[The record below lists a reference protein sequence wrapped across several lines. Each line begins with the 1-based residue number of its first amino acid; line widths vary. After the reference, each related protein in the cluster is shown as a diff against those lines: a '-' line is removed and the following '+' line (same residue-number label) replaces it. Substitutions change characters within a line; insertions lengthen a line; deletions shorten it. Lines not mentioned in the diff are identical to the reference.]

1 MLKRRLIR
9 SAEKLEALK
18 VAYRKNARPLDIPNT
33 PCIPAWNLK
42 DDPSVSA
49 AGVSGQACVHPWRQ
63 IPIRVY
69 EEDHQ
74 KFLQRNPVYALRLQ
88 WEADDAGEL

>member
-9 SAEKLEALK
+9 SVEKLEAMK

-33 PCIPAWNLK
+33 PCIP
-42 DDPSVSA
+42 PSVSA
-49 AGVSGQACVHPWRQ
+49 AGVSGQVCGHPWRQ

-69 EEDHQ
+69 EEERQ
-74 KFLQRNPVYALRLQ
+74 ELLQRNPVYALRVQ
-88 WEADDAGEL
+88 WEIDDAGEL

>member
-9 SAEKLEALK
+9 SVEKLEAMK
-18 VAYRKNARPLDIPNT
+18 MGYRKNARPLDIPNT
-33 PCIPAWNLK
+33 PCIP
-42 DDPSVSA
+42 PSVSA

-69 EEDHQ
+69 EEEHQ
-74 KFLQRNPVYALRLQ
+74 KFLQLNPVYALRVQ
-88 WEADDAGEL
+88 WEADHVGEI

>member
-33 PCIPAWNLK
+33 PCIP
-42 DDPSVSA
+42 PSVSA

>member
-9 SAEKLEALK
+9 SVEKLEAMK
-18 VAYRKNARPLDIPNT
+18 MGYRKNARPLDIPNT
-33 PCIPAWNLK
+33 PCIP
-42 DDPSVSA
+42 PSVSA

-69 EEDHQ
+69 EEERQ
-74 KFLQRNPVYALRLQ
+74 ELLQRNPVYALRVQ
-88 WEADDAGEL
+88 WEIDDAGEL

>member
-1 MLKRRLIR
+1 MIKRRLIR
-9 SAEKLEALK
+9 SVEKLEALK

-33 PCIPAWNLK
+33 PCIP
-42 DDPSVSA
+42 PSVSA

>member
-33 PCIPAWNLK
+33 PCIP
-42 DDPSVSA
+42 PSVSA
-49 AGVSGQACVHPWRQ
+49 AGVSGQVCGHPWRQ

-69 EEDHQ
+69 EEERQ
-74 KFLQRNPVYALRLQ
+74 ELLQRNPVYALRVQ
-88 WEADDAGEL
+88 WEIDDAGEL

>member
-1 MLKRRLIR
+1 MMKRKLIR
-9 SAEKLEALK
+9 SVEKLEALK

-33 PCIPAWNLK
+33 PCIP
-42 DDPSVSA
+42 PSVSA

>member
-33 PCIPAWNLK
+33 PCIP
-42 DDPSVSA
+42 PSVSA
-49 AGVSGQACVHPWRQ
+49 AGVSGQGCGHPWRQ

-69 EEDHQ
+69 EEERQ
-74 KFLQRNPVYALRLQ
+74 ELLQRNPVYALRVQ
-88 WEADDAGEL
+88 WEIDDAGEL

>member
-9 SAEKLEALK
+9 SVEKLEAMK
-18 VAYRKNARPLDIPNT
+18 MGYRKNARPLDIPNT
-33 PCIPAWNLK
+33 PCIP
-42 DDPSVSA
+42 PSVSA
-49 AGVSGQACVHPWRQ
+49 AGVSGQVCGHPWRQ

-69 EEDHQ
+69 EEEHQ
-74 KFLQRNPVYALRLQ
+74 KILQLNPVYALRLQ

>member
-9 SAEKLEALK
+9 SVEKLESSK

-33 PCIPAWNLK
+33 PCIPPN
-42 DDPSVSA
+42 VSA
-49 AGVSGQACVHPWRQ
+49 SGVSGSACTHPWRQ

-69 EEDHQ
+69 EEEHQ
-74 KFLQRNPVYALRLQ
+74 KILQLNPVYALRLQ
-88 WEADDAGEL
+88 WETDHAGEL

>member
-9 SAEKLEALK
+9 SVEKLEAMK

-33 PCIPAWNLK
+33 PCIP
-42 DDPSVSA
+42 PSVSA

-69 EEDHQ
+69 EEEHQ
-74 KFLQRNPVYALRLQ
+74 KFLQRNPVYASKYKLQ
-88 WEADDAGEL
+88 EEQHGGEL

>member
-1 MLKRRLIR
+1 MIR
-9 SAEKLEALK
+9 SVEKLEALK

-33 PCIPAWNLK
+33 PCIP
-42 DDPSVSA
+42 PSVSA

>member
-1 MLKRRLIR
+1 MIKRRLIR
-9 SAEKLEALK
+9 SVEKLEALK

-33 PCIPAWNLK
+33 PCIP
-42 DDPSVSA
+42 PSVSA
-49 AGVSGQACVHPWRQ
+49 AGVSGQVCGHPWRQ

>member
-1 MLKRRLIR
+1 MIKRRLIR
-9 SAEKLEALK
+9 SVEKLEALK

-33 PCIPAWNLK
+33 PCIP
-42 DDPSVSA
+42 PSVSA

-69 EEDHQ
+69 EEEHQ
-74 KFLQRNPVYALRLQ
+74 KFLQLNPVYALRVQ
-88 WEADDAGEL
+88 WEADHVGEI

>member
-9 SAEKLEALK
+9 SVEKLEAMK
-18 VAYRKNARPLDIPNT
+18 MGYRKNARPLDIPNT
-33 PCIPAWNLK
+33 PCIP
-42 DDPSVSA
+42 PSVSA

>member
-1 MLKRRLIR
+1 MIKRRLIR
-9 SAEKLEALK
+9 SVEKLEALK

-33 PCIPAWNLK
+33 PCIP
-42 DDPSVSA
+42 PSVSA

-69 EEDHQ
+69 EEEHQ

>member
-9 SAEKLEALK
+9 SVEKLEALK

-33 PCIPAWNLK
+33 PCIP
-42 DDPSVSA
+42 PSVSA

>member
-9 SAEKLEALK
+9 SAEKLEAMK

-33 PCIPAWNLK
+33 PCIP
-42 DDPSVSA
+42 PSVSA
-49 AGVSGQACVHPWRQ
+49 AGVSGQVGGHPWRQ

-69 EEDHQ
+69 EEERQ
-74 KFLQRNPVYALRLQ
+74 ELLQRNPVYALRVQ
-88 WEADDAGEL
+88 WEIDDAGEL

>member
-9 SAEKLEALK
+9 SAEKLEAMK

-33 PCIPAWNLK
+33 PCIP
-42 DDPSVSA
+42 PSVSA

-69 EEDHQ
+69 EEERQ
-74 KFLQRNPVYALRLQ
+74 ELLQRNPVYALRVQ
-88 WEADDAGEL
+88 WEIDDAGEL

>member
-33 PCIPAWNLK
+33 PCIP
-42 DDPSVSA
+42 PSVSA
-49 AGVSGQACVHPWRQ
+49 AGVSGQVCGHPWRQ

-69 EEDHQ
+69 EEEHQ
-74 KFLQRNPVYALRLQ
+74 KFLQLNPVYALRLQ
-88 WEADDAGEL
+88 WETDHAGEL

>member
-33 PCIPAWNLK
+33 PCIP
-42 DDPSVSA
+42 PSVSA
-49 AGVSGQACVHPWRQ
+49 AGVSGQVCGHPWRQ

-69 EEDHQ
+69 EEEHQ
-74 KFLQRNPVYALRLQ
+74 KFLQLNPVYALRIQ
-88 WEADDAGEL
+88 WETDHAGEL

>member
-9 SAEKLEALK
+9 SVEKLEALK

-33 PCIPAWNLK
+33 PCIP
-42 DDPSVSA
+42 PSVSA
-49 AGVSGQACVHPWRQ
+49 AGVSGQVCGHPWRQ

-69 EEDHQ
+69 EEERQ
-74 KFLQRNPVYALRLQ
+74 ELLQRNPVYALRVQ
-88 WEADDAGEL
+88 WEIDDAGEL